1 MVSDVKNTVF
11 FILKYFIEYFGN
23 ISVFFYNISK
33 LNAQLTST
41 SWHKFSGNK
50 YMLFMKY
57 SRNISIF
64 FTYWYN
70 ICFTIN
76 IVIIFKIVING
87 NVCS

>member
-11 FILKYFIEYFGN
+11 FYFEIFHRIFRKYFRI
-23 ISVFFYNISK
+23 FYNISK

-57 SRNISIF
+57 LRNMSIF

-76 IVIIFKIVING
+76 IVIICKIVING

>member
-11 FILKYFIEYFGN
+11 FKIFHRIFRKYFRI
-23 ISVFFYNISK
+23 FYNISK

-57 SRNISIF
+57 LRNISIF